1 MENTDYVVF
10 ISHSSKDKWIA
21 RQMVRLVEERGAKT
35 FLDEKDIRGG
45 DAIPDTVRRGIQR
58 CDELIVLLSP
68 YSVERQW
75 VLIEIGVAWGL
86 ERRIIPIIDKVAVE
100 QMPDMLAQHKA
111 IDLNRFDEYLDE
123 LEERVQ
129 QKTKP

>member
-1 MENTDYVVF
+1 ML
-10 ISHSSKDKWIA
+10 KP
-21 RQMVRLVEERGAKT
+21 

-45 DAIPDTVRRGIQR
+45 DAIPNAVRKSIQQ

-86 ERRIIPIIDKVAVE
+86 EKRIVPIIDKIAIE
-100 QMPDMLAQHKA
+100 QMPDMLAQRKA
-111 IDLNRFDEYLDE
+111 IDPNRFDEYLDE
-123 LEERVQ
+123 LEERVLK
-129 QKTKP
+129 KTQP